1 MSKEEMDKMNY
12 PILYSST
19 YKMSAEELKRYIFH
33 YDNHSVNYTLGDK
46 FRLISFHK
54 YDDGLCV
61 RLEWFI
67 SNEFIEGFKMP
78 DDLATTFSLEKN
90 GIITHKRGHIV
101 SFSNESITLVPNDTV
116 HNTFHNVIRKNREP
130 ITSKEYAFLEY
141 PVYKEKTNITD
152 EQLEHMVFKYSL
164 FREYLMQ
171 LKNKKG
177 KNENIKVD
185 KNDSSKS

>member
-1 MSKEEMDKMNY
+1 MNY

-33 YDNHSVNYTLGDK
+33 YNNHSVNYTLSER

-54 YDDGLCV
+54 YEDGLCI

-67 SNEFIEGFKMP
+67 SNEFIQGFKMP
-78 DDLATTFSLEKN
+78 DDIATTFSLEKN

-101 SFSNESITLVPNDTV
+101 AFTNETHTLVPNDTV
-116 HNTFHNVIRKNREP
+116 HSTFHNVIRKNREP
-130 ITSKEYAFLEY
+130 ITTKDYAILEY
-141 PVYKEKTNITD
+141 PVYKRETIITD

-164 FREYLMQ
+164 FREYLTQ
-171 LKNKKG
+171 RNKKG
-177 KNENIKVD
+177 NENE
-185 KNDSSKS
+185 NETR